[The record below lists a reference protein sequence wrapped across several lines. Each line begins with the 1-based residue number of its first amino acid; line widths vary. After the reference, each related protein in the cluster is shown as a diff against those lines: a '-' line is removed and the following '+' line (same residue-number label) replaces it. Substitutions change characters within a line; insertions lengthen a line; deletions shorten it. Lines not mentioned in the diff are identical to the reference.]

1 MNLLLEVAEPLS
13 ILLDAD
19 LAAGVAFG
27 EDRPRVR
34 DRLAVRAGHSLHGR
48 LLKAVIAFNRQLRE
62 GLSSDDI
69 ETLRR
74 VLSRLQGNVA

>member
-1 MNLLLEVAEPLS
+1 VNLLLEVAETLS

-34 DRLAVRAGHSLHGR
+34 DRLGC
-48 LLKAVIAFNRQLRE
+48 
-62 GLSSDDI
+62 
-69 ETLRR
+69 
-74 VLSRLQGNVA
+74 